1 MKLLLASLL
10 LVYAVQSLPRFSRQ
24 LEDLEEYIPN
34 DDGDYSGGDYDGESE
49 MTDESDGDDSFFEN
63 EKSRKSSR
71 NARVWEFLEDFQK
84 PLTDAVLTY
93 CPGDKRWIRFPV
105 CWGHIKTTAPL
116 QAASKSSRKFKK
128 AGNAR
133 KELVEDLETYPDPPP
148 FSPHKID
155 LEDDDDEYLIFDKI
169 RQFPEDEFP
178 MSDDEYQIELEDDD
192 ESLISDDVLHTPEDI
207 LRDVWGEGRMPVET
221 KRGPIKPKSQQH
233 KSARRGGYVR
243 KGFWDDLMDVLR
255 GEPIETIAKRIRE
268 YRKGL

>member
-10 LVYAVQSLPRFSRQ
+10 LVYAVPSLPRFSRQ
-24 LEDLEEYIPN
+24 LGDHEEYIPN
-34 DDGDYSGGDYDGESE
+34 DDDDYSGGDYYGELE

-116 QAASKSSRKFKK
+116 QAASKSSRKFKN

-155 LEDDDDEYLIFDKI
+155 LEDDDEYLISDKA

-178 MSDDEYQIELEDDD
+178 MSDDGHQIELEDDD

-207 LRDVWGEGRMPVET
+207 LNEVWDEGRMPVET
-221 KRGPIKPKSQQH
+221 KRGLIKPKSQQY

-255 GEPIETIAKRIRE
+255 GEPTTIIVYQTDERVDN
-268 YRKGL
+268 